1 MDQASWLLRNIFK
14 DGQSL
19 LSTFFARF
27 LTVIILRR
35 GNPEKRELINEEELV
50 YSERCPEVRLCI
62 NKEYISRKTILRFYS
77 DGWEKIDFLQHESFR
92 KLII

>member
-19 LSTFFARF
+19 LSTFFVRF
-27 LTVIILRR
+27 LTVIILRC
-35 GNPEKRELINEEELV
+35 GNTEKGKLINEEELA
-50 YSERCPEVRLCI
+50 YSERYPEVRLCI
-62 NKEYISRKTILRFYS
+62 DKEYISRKTISRFYP
-77 DGWEKIDFLQHESFR
+77 DGRGKIDFLQHKSFR